1 MVGAVVEDGAGWG
14 DDGAFAECHA
24 LGWLGMVEA
33 TIENGRGSGR
43 RRCGVGRRQSYCRG
57 RDGRVGDGEWLWQWL
72 EIVQGVMATELVGR
86 RNWRRRTWR
95 GGDE

>member
-33 TIENGRGSGR
+33 TIENGWAVVEDGAGWGDDGATAEVGMVGSATGNGCGSGWKL
-43 RRCGVGRRQSYCRG
+43 CR
-57 RDGRVGDGEWLWQWL
+57 
-72 EIVQGVMATELVGR
+72 A
-86 RNWRRRTWR
+86 
-95 GGDE
+95 